1 MQTFRSHT
9 IDVTRTTTR
18 LALERRYDQTSTLK
32 TRDPLAN
39 GRPSHP
45 EKITDALHIHTTSA
59 VQVLQKV
66 TISEIQR

>member
-1 MQTFRSHT
+1 
-9 IDVTRTTTR
+9 